1 MLQTKTKIFLTVCA
15 LAWMVGAAIAASP
28 VKADFV
34 PCPGN
39 TCPEPSGTRGGGGT
53 RLLRCAIGLLGCP
66 IAQPK

>member
-1 MLQTKTKIFLTVCA
+1 MLQTKTKVFLTVCV
-15 LAWMVGAAIAASP
+15 LAWMVGGAIAASP

-53 RLLRCAIGLLGCP
+53 R
-66 IAQPK
+66 